1 MKKYWIPLENNIYN
15 KQFYIMD
22 QKFSVRDWKNKTLY
36 KESYKEGEK
45 LANRVQESNQE
56 ESIANFIIKYYTNPK
71 TGKSLIDDEIIGDFF
86 KTHPESRD
94 QEPQDALDNFEE
106 FLSVNYESGVDY
118 MEEND
123 EKEPSK
129 SDIATAEKDLEFEIP
144 KSTGASNNM
153 RSIIVKKVA
162 KIEKKRDDN
171 DDYTM
176 DLLALKQYIKKD
188 DVRKEVG
195 AKEIRN
201 LVSPLIK

>member
-1 MKKYWIPLENNIYN
+1 
-15 KQFYIMD
+15 MD

-45 LANRVQESNQE
+45 LAENMYIDNDEFEMEMVLDRVKEIKHLFDGYDDDVIVDFVKTHRQDIRPFNVATPQGA
-56 ESIANFIIKYYTNPK
+56 ESIKDEFNEFV
-71 TGKSLIDDEIIGDFF
+71 SL
-86 KTHPESRD
+86 
-94 QEPQDALDNFEE
+94 
-106 FLSVNYESGVDY
+106 NYESGVDY

>member
-1 MKKYWIPLENNIYN
+1 
-15 KQFYIMD
+15 
-22 QKFSVRDWKNKTLY
+22 
-36 KESYKEGEK
+36 
-45 LANRVQESNQE
+45 
-56 ESIANFIIKYYTNPK
+56 
-71 TGKSLIDDEIIGDFF
+71 
-86 KTHPESRD
+86 
-94 QEPQDALDNFEE
+94 
-106 FLSVNYESGVDY
+106 
-118 MEEND
+118 
-123 EKEPSK
+123 
-129 SDIATAEKDLEFEIP
+129 
-144 KSTGASNNM
+144 M

>member
-1 MKKYWIPLENNIYN
+1 
-15 KQFYIMD
+15 MD

-36 KESYKEGEK
+36 KEAYKEGEK
-45 LANRVQESNQE
+45 VAE
-56 ESIANFIIKYYTNPK
+56 IK
-71 TGKSLIDDEIIGDFF
+71 
-86 KTHPESRD
+86 
-94 QEPQDALDNFEE
+94 
-106 FLSVNYESGVDY
+106 
-118 MEEND
+118 END

-129 SDIATAEKDLEFEIP
+129 SDIASAEKDLEFEIP
-144 KSTGASNNM
+144 TSTGASSNM

-162 KIEKKRDDN
+162 KIEKKMETN

-201 LVSPLIK
+201 LVSSLIK